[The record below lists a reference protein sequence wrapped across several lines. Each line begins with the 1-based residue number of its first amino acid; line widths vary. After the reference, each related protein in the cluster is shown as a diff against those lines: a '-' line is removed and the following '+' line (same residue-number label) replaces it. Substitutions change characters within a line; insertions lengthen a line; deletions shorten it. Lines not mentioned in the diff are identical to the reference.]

1 METKEIPTNLNKIY
15 KTVEIKI
22 KELERPKLKMK
33 DIFVGVKGTTKK
45 QNKRSN
51 NKRSN
56 KKPRRK

>member
-33 DIFVGVKGTTKK
+33 DIFVGVKSSTKK
-45 QNKRSN
+45 Q